1 LAELSPQFQSR
12 WNFRARSK
20 PDIGL
25 CTTAFRKVYKKA
37 DHKAI
42 QVALHESFIAAIH
55 GENN

>member
-1 LAELSPQFQSR
+1 LHHSLPRKWPIKDSPIS
-12 WNFRARSK
+12 A
-20 PDIGL
+20 
-25 CTTAFRKVYKKA
+25 KKYLEPIVNTRTII